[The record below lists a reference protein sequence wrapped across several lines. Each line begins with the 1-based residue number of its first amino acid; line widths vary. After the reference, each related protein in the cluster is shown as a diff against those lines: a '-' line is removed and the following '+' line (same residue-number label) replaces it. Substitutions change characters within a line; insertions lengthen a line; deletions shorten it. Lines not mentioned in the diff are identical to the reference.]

1 MAIRAVLI
9 DDNPDDRALVL
20 RELER
25 EFPGLTVEHIL
36 DAEGF
41 AALVER
47 GGFDLVVTDYQLRW
61 SDGLYVLKEIKR
73 RYPDAAVIMFTGT
86 GNEEVAVEAMRSGV
100 DEYVV
105 KTPQRLALL
114 RLAARSAVGKAENRT
129 ALLAAEARHRELF
142 ETVPVGLYRVDPG
155 RGLIDV
161 NPGFRL
167 MFGIADSED
176 LAASSIQ
183 ALFFPATFDRAT
195 WVASLTA
202 GAVVNRPR
210 EVWHS
215 SGETFWIE
223 ESARAVVDAHGQT
236 VAYDG
241 VAIDVTARREADL
254 LLRAAKEEAELA
266 ARTKTA
272 FLSMMSHELRTPLN
286 AVIGFAEILQM
297 QMLGPLGSPRY
308 SEYVSDIHGSA
319 THLLSLVNDLL
330 DVTSIESGRREL
342 HEELVSLPR
351 IVDDVLKIIQASAAR
366 EQLTITT
373 RLSPNLP
380 DLRADPLALR
390 QVLLNLLSNAVKFT
404 RPSGRIDVTAD
415 IDPDGRLTIG
425 VRDTGAGMAPQ
436 DIPKVLSGLSRSTNP
451 YVRSR
456 QGAGLGLPITKSLV
470 ELHGGRLSID
480 SQPGAGTNVWVVL
493 PAHRVMSATRH

>member
-25 EFPGLTVEHIL
+25 EFPGLAVAHIL
-36 DAEGF
+36 DAAGF
-41 AALVER
+41 AALLDR

-73 RYPDAAVIMFTGT
+73 RYPGTPVIMFTGT

-100 DEYVV
+100 DEYVI

-114 RLAARSAVGKAENRT
+114 RLAARSAVGKAENR
-129 ALLAAEARHRELF
+129 AALAAAETRHRDLF
-142 ETVPVGLYRVDPG
+142 ETVPVGLYRVDP
-155 RGLIDV
+155 RAGLIDV
-161 NPGFRL
+161 NPAFRL
-167 MFGIADSED
+167 MFGIADRED
-176 LAASSIQ
+176 LAAPSVQS
-183 ALFFPATFDRAT
+183 LFFPAGFDRAQ
-195 WVASLTA
+195 WIASLQS
-202 GAVVNRPR
+202 GAAVNRQR

-215 SGETFWIE
+215 SGESFWIE
-223 ESARAVVDAHGQT
+223 ENVRAVGDGSGRT

-241 VAIDVTARREADL
+241 VAIDVTARRAADL

-308 SEYVSDIHGSA
+308 AEYVRDIHGSA

-342 HEELVSLPR
+342 REELVSVKR
-351 IVDDVLKIIQASAAR
+351 VIEDVLKIIQATASR

-373 RLSPNLP
+373 RLPPNLP
-380 DLRADPLALR
+380 DVRADPLALR

-404 RPSGRIDVTAD
+404 RPSGRIDVTAGLD
-415 IDPDGRLTIG
+415 ADGALTIG
-425 VRDTGAGMAPQ
+425 VRDTGDGMPPQ
-436 DIPKVLSGLSRSTNP
+436 DIPKILSGISRAANP
-451 YVRSR
+451 YVRGR

-480 SQPGAGTNVWVVL
+480 SQPGAGTNVLVSL
-493 PAHRVMSATRH
+493 PPTRVMSATRH

>member
-1 MAIRAVLI
+1 MSLRAVLV

-20 RELER
+20 REIER
-25 EFPGLTVEHIL
+25 EFPGVAVEHVL
-36 DAEGF
+36 DARGF
-41 AALVER
+41 ESVLAR

-61 SDGLYVLKEIKR
+61 NDGLFVLKEVKR
-73 RYPDAAVIMFTGT
+73 RYPHVAVIMFTGT
-86 GNEEVAVEAMRSGV
+86 GSEEVAVEAMRAGV
-100 DEYVV
+100 DEYII
-105 KTPQRLALL
+105 KTPHRLALL
-114 RLAARSAVGKAENRT
+114 RAAARSAVGKAASRL
-129 ALLAAEARHRELF
+129 ALAAAEARHRELF
-142 ETVPVGLYRVDPG
+142 ETVPVGLYRVDPQA
-155 RGLIDV
+155 GLVDV
-161 NPGFRL
+161 NPAFRL
-167 MFGIADSED
+167 MFGIAEGESID
-176 LAASSIQ
+176 AASIQ
-183 ALFFPATFDRAT
+183 ALFFPPGLDRTT
-195 WVASLTA
+195 WVAGLSA
-202 GAVVNRPR
+202 GAAVGRQR

-223 ESARAVVDAHGQT
+223 ESVRAVVDARGQT

-254 LLRAAKEEAELA
+254 LLRAAKDEAEMA

-308 SEYVSDIHGSA
+308 SEYVQDIHGSA

-342 HEELVSLPR
+342 HEELVSIKR
-351 IVDDVLKIIQASAAR
+351 VVDDVLKIVQVPAQR
-366 EQLTITT
+366 ERLTITT
-373 RLSPNLP
+373 RLPANLP
-380 DLRADPLALR
+380 DVRADPLALR

-404 RPSGRIDVTAD
+404 RAAGRIDITAELD
-415 IDPDGRLTIG
+415 RDGRLTIA
-425 VRDTGAGMAPQ
+425 VRDTGTGMPAQ
-436 DIPKVLSGLSRSTNP
+436 DIPKALSGAARAANP

-470 ELHGGRLSID
+470 ELHGGRISID
-480 SQPGAGTNVWVVL
+480 SEPGSGTNVQVVL
-493 PAHRVMSATRH
+493 PADRVMSPTRH